1 MPHKKAP
8 VNNKAG
14 HEDSGIICSHQTFSR
29 FLGFHVC
36 FVCFSPKPRSR
47 GCDSGCSECLTLT
60 IIGAGT
66 QSSSLEPL
74 ITKQLANLPD
84 LHCQETPGSA
94 LRISWDFGNN
104 GWNINSRARTGGWH
118 EGRCP
123 RRTRDSLAFSPSP
136 RCPHCRDR
144 HPGVLLALLEVV
156 NVTGFFFHQEFK
168 TQNKTSAVKWINL
181 KERKWSLLV
190 ASDSVT
196 QWTVAHQTPL
206 SMGFF
211 R

>member
-8 VNNKAG
+8 VSNKAG

-104 GWNINSRARTGGWH
+104 GWNINSRALTGGWH

-123 RRTRDSLAFSPSP
+123 RRTRGSPAFSPQPPLPPPQRPPSGCALSP
-136 RCPHCRDR
+136 
-144 HPGVLLALLEVV
+144 PGSSQC
-156 NVTGFFFHQEFK
+156 NRIFFHQEFK
-168 TQNKTSAVKWINL
+168 TQNKTSAVKLINL

-190 ASDSVT
+190 ASDSL
-196 QWTVAHQTPL
+196 WPSEL
-206 SMGFF
+206 
-211 R
+211 